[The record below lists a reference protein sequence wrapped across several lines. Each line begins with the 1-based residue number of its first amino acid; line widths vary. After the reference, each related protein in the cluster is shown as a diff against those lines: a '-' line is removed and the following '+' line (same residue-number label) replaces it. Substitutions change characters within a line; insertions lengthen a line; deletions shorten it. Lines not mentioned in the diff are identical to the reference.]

1 MISIFGPLPFRST
14 YDTFV
19 LTLIVCLKKKMD
31 IKNLIDLK
39 DKTFYA
45 AVRWRGSINA
55 TTQSQKQERVL
66 FVIVLYLMLL
76 TPLSFTGLEYFVKFY
91 NVLILKSESSILYT
105 CGKIR
110 NMHNAKT
117 HKGTPH
123 PPLTLNHKTFTS
135 NLEEWRRIN

>member
-1 MISIFGPLPFRST
+1 
-14 YDTFV
+14 
-19 LTLIVCLKKKMD
+19 MD

-66 FVIVLYLMLL
+66 FVIVIYLMLL

-91 NVLILKSESSILYT
+91 NVLKGILTYLNLSHLYS
-105 CGKIR
+105 
-110 NMHNAKT
+110 T
-117 HKGTPH
+117 HV
-123 PPLTLNHKTFTS
+123 
-135 NLEEWRRIN
+135 ER

>member
-1 MISIFGPLPFRST
+1 
-14 YDTFV
+14 
-19 LTLIVCLKKKMD
+19 MD

-39 DKTFYA
+39 DKTCYA

-91 NVLILKSESSILYT
+91 NVLKGILTYLNLSHLYS
-105 CGKIR
+105 
-110 NMHNAKT
+110 T
-117 HKGTPH
+117 HV
-123 PPLTLNHKTFTS
+123 
-135 NLEEWRRIN
+135 ER